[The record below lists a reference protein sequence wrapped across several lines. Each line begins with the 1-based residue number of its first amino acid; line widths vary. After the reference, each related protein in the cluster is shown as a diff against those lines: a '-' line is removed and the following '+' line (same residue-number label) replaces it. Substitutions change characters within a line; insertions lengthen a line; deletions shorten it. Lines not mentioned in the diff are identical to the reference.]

1 MKFLTNGYDLTATSA
16 GASQA
21 LSGAATKVSLFAEA
35 AMNVG
40 VVPGPLGSTALS
52 TITSPGVGTAKVMGI
67 TFTNDF
73 NVGDVLR
80 FTVDGTNL
88 DLTVTTRNNLDTAAA
103 LKTLA
108 EDTAAITAEFLVGI
122 NGNVVRFT
130 RSAVNTDFTLSSTI
144 VSRNVPHHIGANE
157 RLTIEVPRGSTILA
171 KASSGTLNIS
181 ELE

>member
-1 MKFLTNGYDLTATSA
+1 MKFLTNGYDLTATST
-16 GASQA
+16 GSSQA
-21 LSGAATKVSLFAEA
+21 LSGAATKVSLFAEG

-40 VVPGPLGSTALS
+40 VVPGPLGTVAVN
-52 TITSPGVGTAKVMGI
+52 TISAHGIGTAKIVGV

-80 FTVDGTNL
+80 ITVDGTNL

-108 EDTAAITAEFLVGI
+108 ENTAAITADFLVGI
-122 NGNVVRFT
+122 SDNVVRFT
-130 RSAVNTDFTLSSTI
+130 RSVVNTDFTVSQT
-144 VSRNVPHHIGANE
+144 VQSRNVPHHIGANE

-171 KASSGTLNIS
+171 KASSGNLNIS

>member
-1 MKFLTNGYDLTATSA
+1 MKFLTNGYDLPATST
-16 GASQA
+16 GSSQA
-21 LSGAATKVSLFAEA
+21 LSGDATKVSLFAEA

-40 VVPGPLGSTALS
+40 VVPGPLGTTVIN
-52 TITSPGVGTAKVMGI
+52 TIAAQGIGTAKIMGV

-108 EDTAAITAEFLVGI
+108 EQTAAITADFVVGI
-122 NGNVVRFT
+122 ADNVVRFT
-130 RSAVNTDFTLSSTI
+130 RSVVNTNFTLTSSI
-144 VSRNVPHHIGANE
+144 VSRNIPHHIGANE

-171 KASSGTLNIS
+171 KASSGNLNIS